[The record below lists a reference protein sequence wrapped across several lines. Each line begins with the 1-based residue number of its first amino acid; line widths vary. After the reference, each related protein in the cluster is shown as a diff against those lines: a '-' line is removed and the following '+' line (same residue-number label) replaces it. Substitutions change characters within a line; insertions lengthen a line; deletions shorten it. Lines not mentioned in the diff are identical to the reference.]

1 MRKQGWKAR
10 RPAKRKAVLT
20 FAGTWYTEENWLR
33 VKAEA
38 ADPEQ
43 FGDTFAEWAAA
54 AGKSIAKFRLSGIN
68 VIKVYIDADELFA
81 WCLACNKPNKAQSRA
96 QFVKERMQA
105 QA

>member
-1 MRKQGWKAR
+1 MKNQGWKER
-10 RPAKRKAVLT
+10 RPAKRKAALT
-20 FAGTWYTEENWLR
+20 FGATWYTEENWMR

-54 AGKSIAKFRLSGIN
+54 AGRSITEFRQTGVN
-68 VIKVYIDADELFA
+68 VVKVHIDADELFA
-81 WCLACNKPNKAQSRA
+81 WCLAANKPNKAQSRA